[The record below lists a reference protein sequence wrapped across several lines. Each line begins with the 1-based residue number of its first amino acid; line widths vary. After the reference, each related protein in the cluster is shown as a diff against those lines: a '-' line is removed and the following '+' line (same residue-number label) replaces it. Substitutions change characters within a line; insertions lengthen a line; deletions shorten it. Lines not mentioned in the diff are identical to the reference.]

1 MLFKTDIAIPEST
14 WKIEPQTRMLFLGSC
29 FADNIG
35 KMFIDN
41 AFQVLV
47 NPRGTLYN
55 PASISTVVTETHC
68 QNFMKKA
75 SSLLVFITLGTNHVY
90 RLKSSSEIVINC
102 QKRPA
107 SLFQEEK
114 LTIDECA
121 EYLQKTVDA
130 VCEIKPGAKMI
141 ITISP
146 IRYVKYGFHESQL
159 SKSILLLAADKVIS
173 RNANCTY
180 FPAYE
185 ILVDE
190 LRDYRFYNPDMLHP
204 SAQAVEYIWERLA
217 DTYFSF
223 EAKAFVNQWR
233 PINEALHHKPFNP
246 DSAEY
251 KSFLA
256 DTLNRK
262 KKFFE
267 KWEIDDNEA
276 LRYDNDNPQPTTD
289 NHS

>member
-47 NPRGTLYN
+47 NPQGTLYN
-55 PASISTVVTETHC
+55 PASIYSVITEANC
-68 QNFMKKA
+68 QDFMKTVRRNSPTTA
-75 SSLLVFITLGTNHVY
+75 LSLLVFITLGTNHVY
-90 RLKSSSEIVINC
+90 RLKSTGEIVINC
-102 QKRPA
+102 RKRPA

-114 LTIDECA
+114 LSIEECT
-121 EYLQKTVDA
+121 EYLQKTVDT
-130 VCEIKPGAKMI
+130 VCQINPEAKII

-146 IRYVKYGFHESQL
+146 IRYAKYGYHESQL
-159 SKSILLLAADKVIS
+159 SKSVLLLAADKVIS
-173 RNANCTY
+173 RNTNCTY

-190 LRDYRFYNPDMLHP
+190 LRDYRYYNSDMLHP
-204 SAQAVEYIWERLA
+204 SAQVVEYIWERLA
-217 DTYFSF
+217 DTYFSLA
-223 EAKAFVNQWR
+223 AKTFVNQWR
-233 PINEALHHKPFNP
+233 PIYEALHHKPFNP

-262 KKFFE
+262 KNFFE
-267 KWEIDDNEA
+267 KWEID
-276 LRYDNDNPQPTTD
+276 TD
-289 NHS
+289 N